1 MSKTSMNLIKTP
13 SFVFDID
20 ALIERV
26 NGIKSLLVHGE
37 KLCYAIKANPFL
49 VNDLKDVVDCFE
61 ICSTGE
67 FRIAM
72 RAGIPHEKVVLSG
85 VYKEEGDIREIVGIC
100 KDKATYTVES
110 PSQFYLLEK
119 VANEYG
125 LTLDVILRLS
135 SGNQFGMDETTI
147 SSLVEIKQNAL
158 EIKGIQYYSG
168 TQKKRDKILKEIES
182 IVDFANKL
190 EANGNTIER
199 IEYGPGLRVAY
210 FEGDEEVDEKA
221 AIEEVSNAFAKS
233 DNKREIVYEAGRFIA
248 AYCGKYYTSI
258 VDIKNT
264 NGTQFCI
271 VDGGIN
277 HLNYYGQT
285 MAMKKPHIRQFSS
298 DFAEKK
304 DGEKQPCT
312 ICGSLCTVSDVL
324 VKALPLED
332 VKSGDILEFARTGAY
347 TVSEGI
353 YLFLSRDMP
362 RIYKKK
368 EGKITL
374 VRDVFCTDTL
384 NFEIKHN

>member
-26 NGIKSLLVHGE
+26 NGIKSLLAHGE

-72 RAGIPHEKVVLSG
+72 RAGIPPEKVVLSG

-110 PSQFYLLEK
+110 PSQFRLLEK

-135 SGNQFGMDETTI
+135 SGNQFGMDENTI
-147 SSLVEIKQNAL
+147 LGLFFTEQNTL
-158 EIKGIQYYSG
+158 KIKGIQYYSG
-168 TQKKRDKILKEIES
+168 TQKKREKILKEIES
-182 IVDFANKL
+182 IVDFANRL
-190 EANGNTIER
+190 EASGNPIGM

-221 AIEEVSNAFAKS
+221 PVEEVSNAFAKS

-324 VKALPLED
+324 VKSLPLED

-384 NFEIKHN
+384 NFETK

>member
-85 VYKEEGDIREIVGIC
+85 VYKEEGDIREVVGIC

-110 PSQFYLLEK
+110 PSQFQLLEK
-119 VANEYG
+119 VANEYR

-135 SGNQFGMDETTI
+135 SGNQFGMDENTI
-147 SSLVEIKQNAL
+147 LGLFSTERNAL
-158 EIKGIQYYSG
+158 KIKGIQYYSG

-221 AIEEVSNAFAKS
+221 AIEEVSKAFAKS

-384 NFEIKHN
+384 NFETK

>member
-1 MSKTSMNLIKTP
+1 MSKISMNLIKTP

-110 PSQFYLLEK
+110 PSQFQLLEK
-119 VANEYG
+119 VANEYR

-135 SGNQFGMDETTI
+135 SGNQFGMDENTI
-147 SSLVEIKQNAL
+147 LGLFSTERNAL
-158 EIKGIQYYSG
+158 KIKGIQYYSG

-221 AIEEVSNAFAKS
+221 AIEEVSKAFAKS

-384 NFEIKHN
+384 NFETK

>member
-110 PSQFYLLEK
+110 PSQFQLLEK

-135 SGNQFGMDETTI
+135 SGNQFGMDENTI
-147 SSLVEIKQNAL
+147 LGLFSTERNAL
-158 EIKGIQYYSG
+158 KIKGIQYYSG

-221 AIEEVSNAFAKS
+221 AIEEVSKAFAKS
-233 DNKREIVYEAGRFIA
+233 DNKREIVYESGRFIA

-384 NFEIKHN
+384 NFETK

>member
-110 PSQFYLLEK
+110 PSQFHLLEK
-119 VANEYG
+119 VANEYR

-135 SGNQFGMDETTI
+135 SGNQFGMDENTI
-147 SSLVEIKQNAL
+147 LGLFSTEQNAL
-158 EIKGIQYYSG
+158 KIKGIQYYSG

-190 EANGNTIER
+190 EASGNTIER

-221 AIEEVSNAFAKS
+221 AIEEVSKAFAKS

-324 VKALPLED
+324 VKALPLKD
-332 VKSGDILEFARTGAY
+332 VQTGDILEFARTGAY

-384 NFEIKHN
+384 NFEIK

>member
-110 PSQFYLLEK
+110 PSQFHLLEK
-119 VANEYG
+119 VANEYR

-135 SGNQFGMDETTI
+135 SGNQFGMDENTI
-147 SSLVEIKQNAL
+147 LGLFSTERNAL
-158 EIKGIQYYSG
+158 KIKGIQYYSG
-168 TQKKRDKILKEIES
+168 TQKKRDKILNEIES

-190 EANGNTIER
+190 EASGNTIER

-221 AIEEVSNAFAKS
+221 AIEEVSKAFAKS

-384 NFEIKHN
+384 NFEIK

>member
-13 SFVFDID
+13 SFVFNID

-72 RAGIPHEKVVLSG
+72 RAGIPPEKVVLSG

-119 VANEYG
+119 VANEYR

-135 SGNQFGMDETTI
+135 SGNQFGMDENTI
-147 SSLVEIKQNAL
+147 LGLFSTEQNAL

-190 EANGNTIER
+190 EASGNTIER

-221 AIEEVSNAFAKS
+221 AVEEVSNAFAKS

-285 MAMKKPHIRQFSS
+285 MAMKKPYIRQLSS

-368 EGKITL
+368 EGKITI

-384 NFEIKHN
+384 NFETK

>member
-26 NGIKSLLVHGE
+26 NGIKSLLAHGE

-72 RAGIPHEKVVLSG
+72 RAGIPPEKVVLSG
-85 VYKEEGDIREIVGIC
+85 VYKEEGDIREIVGTC

-110 PSQFYLLEK
+110 PSQFRLLEK

-135 SGNQFGMDETTI
+135 SGNQFGMDENTI
-147 SSLVEIKQNAL
+147 LGLFSTEQNTL
-158 EIKGIQYYSG
+158 KIKGIQYYSG
-168 TQKKRDKILKEIES
+168 TQKKREKILKEIES
-182 IVDFANKL
+182 IVDFANRL
-190 EANGNTIER
+190 EASGNPIGR

-221 AIEEVSNAFAKS
+221 PVEEVSNAFAKS

-324 VKALPLED
+324 VKSLPLED

-384 NFEIKHN
+384 NFETK

>member
-20 ALIERV
+20 ALIDRV
-26 NGIKSLLVHGE
+26 NGIKSLLAHGE

-72 RAGIPHEKVVLSG
+72 RAGIPPEKVVLSG

-110 PSQFYLLEK
+110 PSQFHLLEK

-135 SGNQFGMDETTI
+135 SGNQFGMDENTI
-147 SSLVEIKQNAL
+147 LGLFSTEQNTL
-158 EIKGIQYYSG
+158 KIKGIQYYSG
-168 TQKKRDKILKEIES
+168 TQKKREKILKEIES

-190 EANGNTIER
+190 EASGNPIER

-221 AIEEVSNAFAKS
+221 AVEEVSNAFAKS

-304 DGEKQPCT
+304 EGEKQPCT

-324 VKALPLED
+324 VKSLPLED

-368 EGKITL
+368 EGKIAL

-384 NFEIKHN
+384 NFETK

>member
-110 PSQFYLLEK
+110 PSQFHLLEK
-119 VANEYG
+119 VANEYR

-135 SGNQFGMDETTI
+135 SGNQFGMDENTI
-147 SSLVEIKQNAL
+147 LGLFSTERNAL
-158 EIKGIQYYSG
+158 KIKGIQYYSG

-190 EANGNTIER
+190 EASGNTIER

-221 AIEEVSNAFAKS
+221 AIDEVSKAFAKS

-277 HLNYYGQT
+277 HLNYYGQA

-312 ICGSLCTVSDVL
+312 ICGALCTVSDVL
-324 VKALPLED
+324 VKALPLKD
-332 VKSGDILEFARTGAY
+332 VQTGDILEFARTGAY

-384 NFEIKHN
+384 NFEIK

>member
-26 NGIKSLLVHGE
+26 NGIKSLLAHGE

-72 RAGIPHEKVVLSG
+72 RAGIPPEKVVLSG

-110 PSQFYLLEK
+110 PSQFHLLEK

-135 SGNQFGMDETTI
+135 SGNQFGMDENTI
-147 SSLVEIKQNAL
+147 LGLFSTEQNTL
-158 EIKGIQYYSG
+158 KIKGIQYYSG
-168 TQKKRDKILKEIES
+168 TQKKREKILKEIES

-190 EANGNTIER
+190 EASGNPIER

-368 EGKITL
+368 DGKITL

-384 NFEIKHN
+384 NFETK

>member
-26 NGIKSLLVHGE
+26 NGIKSLLAHGE

-72 RAGIPHEKVVLSG
+72 RAGIPPEKVVLSG

-110 PSQFYLLEK
+110 PSQFRLLEK

-135 SGNQFGMDETTI
+135 SGNQFGMDENTI
-147 SSLVEIKQNAL
+147 LGLFSTEQNTL
-158 EIKGIQYYSG
+158 KIKGIQYYSG
-168 TQKKRDKILKEIES
+168 TQKKREKILKEIES
-182 IVDFANKL
+182 IVDFANRL
-190 EANGNTIER
+190 EASGNPIGR

-221 AIEEVSNAFAKS
+221 PVEEVSNAFAKS

-324 VKALPLED
+324 VKSLPLED
-332 VKSGDILEFARTGAY
+332 AKSGDILEFARTGAY

-384 NFEIKHN
+384 NFETK

>member
-110 PSQFYLLEK
+110 PSQFHLLEK
-119 VANEYG
+119 VANEYR

-135 SGNQFGMDETTI
+135 SGNQFGMDENTI
-147 SSLVEIKQNAL
+147 LGLFSTERNAL
-158 EIKGIQYYSG
+158 KIKGIQYYSG

-190 EANGNTIER
+190 EASGNTIER

-221 AIEEVSNAFAKS
+221 AIEEVSKAFAKS

-285 MAMKKPHIRQFSS
+285 MAMKKTHIRQFSS

-384 NFEIKHN
+384 NFEIK

>member
-26 NGIKSLLVHGE
+26 NGIKSLLAHGE

-72 RAGIPHEKVVLSG
+72 RAGVTPEKIVLSG
-85 VYKEEGDIREIVGIC
+85 VYKEERDIREIVGIC
-100 KDKATYTVES
+100 KDKSTYTVES
-110 PSQFYLLEK
+110 PSQFFLLDK
-119 VANEYG
+119 IAKEYG

-135 SGNQFGMDETTI
+135 SGNQFGMDECTI
-147 SSLVEIKQNAL
+147 RQLVKNEQNML
-158 EIKGIQYYSG
+158 KIKGIQYYSG
-168 TQKKRDKILKEIES
+168 TQKKREKILKEIQTV
-182 IVDFANKL
+182 IAFADSL
-190 EANGNTIER
+190 EEEGTKIER
-199 IEYGPGLRVAY
+199 IEYGPGFRVAY
-210 FEGDEEVDEKA
+210 FEDDEQTDEKTA
-221 AIEEVSNAFAKS
+221 VEEVSNAFAKS
-233 DNKREIVYEAGRFIA
+233 ENKREIVYEMGRFIA
-248 AYCGKYYTSI
+248 AYCGKYYTSV

-264 NGTQFCI
+264 NGTKFCI

-277 HLNYYGQT
+277 HLNYYGQM
-285 MAMKKPHIRQFSS
+285 MAMKKPPIRQFSS
-298 DFAEKK
+298 DFVEKT
-304 DGEKQPCT
+304 DGSDELCT
-312 ICGSLCTVSDVL
+312 VCGALCTVSDVL
-324 VKALPLED
+324 VKTLPLKD
-332 VKSGDILEFARTGAY
+332 VQTGDILEFARTGAY

-368 EGKITL
+368 DGKIRL

-384 NFEIKHN
+384 NFETK

>member
-110 PSQFYLLEK
+110 PSQFQLLEK
-119 VANEYG
+119 VANEYR

-135 SGNQFGMDETTI
+135 SGNQFGMDENTI
-147 SSLVEIKQNAL
+147 LGLFSTERNAL
-158 EIKGIQYYSG
+158 KIKGIQYYSG

-190 EANGNTIER
+190 EASGNTIER

-221 AIEEVSNAFAKS
+221 AVEEVSNAFAKS

-258 VDIKNT
+258 VDIKST

-277 HLNYYGQT
+277 HLNYYGQA

-312 ICGSLCTVSDVL
+312 ICGALCTVSDVL
-324 VKALPLED
+324 VKALPLKD
-332 VKSGDILEFARTGAY
+332 VQTGDILEFARTGAY

-384 NFEIKHN
+384 NFEIK

>member
-85 VYKEEGDIREIVGIC
+85 VYKEEGDIRETVGIC

-110 PSQFYLLEK
+110 PSQFHLLEK
-119 VANEYG
+119 VATEYG

-135 SGNQFGMDETTI
+135 SGNQFGMDENTI
-147 SSLVEIKQNAL
+147 LGLFSTEQNTL
-158 EIKGIQYYSG
+158 KIKGIQYYSG
-168 TQKKRDKILKEIES
+168 TQKKREKILKEIES
-182 IVDFANKL
+182 VVDFANKL
-190 EANGNTIER
+190 EASGNTIER

-324 VKALPLED
+324 VKSMPLED

-384 NFEIKHN
+384 NFEIK

>member
-20 ALIERV
+20 ALIDRV
-26 NGIKSLLVHGE
+26 NGIKSLLAHGE

-72 RAGIPHEKVVLSG
+72 RAGVPPEKVVLSG

-110 PSQFYLLEK
+110 PSQFHLLEK

-135 SGNQFGMDETTI
+135 SGNQFGMDENTI
-147 SSLVEIKQNAL
+147 LGLFSTEQNTL
-158 EIKGIQYYSG
+158 KIKGIQYYSG
-168 TQKKRDKILKEIES
+168 TQKKREKILKEIES
-182 IVDFANKL
+182 VVDFANRL
-190 EANGNTIER
+190 EASGNTIER

-221 AIEEVSNAFAKS
+221 AVEEVSNAFAKS

-304 DGEKQPCT
+304 DGEKQICT

-324 VKALPLED
+324 VKSLPLED

-384 NFEIKHN
+384 NFETK

>member
-26 NGIKSLLVHGE
+26 NGIKSLLAHGE

-72 RAGIPHEKVVLSG
+72 RAGIPPEKVVLSG

-110 PSQFYLLEK
+110 PSQFRLLEK

-135 SGNQFGMDETTI
+135 SGNWFGMDENTI
-147 SSLVEIKQNAL
+147 LGLFSTEQNTL
-158 EIKGIQYYSG
+158 KIKGIQYYSG
-168 TQKKRDKILKEIES
+168 TQKKREKILKEIES
-182 IVDFANKL
+182 IVDFANRL
-190 EANGNTIER
+190 EASGNPIGR

-221 AIEEVSNAFAKS
+221 PVEEVSNAFAKS

-324 VKALPLED
+324 VKSLPLED

-384 NFEIKHN
+384 NFETK

>member
-26 NGIKSLLVHGE
+26 NGIKSLLAHGE

-72 RAGIPHEKVVLSG
+72 RAGIPPEKVVLSG

-110 PSQFYLLEK
+110 PSQFRLLEK

-135 SGNQFGMDETTI
+135 SGNQFGMDENTI
-147 SSLVEIKQNAL
+147 LGLFSTEQNTL
-158 EIKGIQYYSG
+158 KIKGIQYYSG
-168 TQKKRDKILKEIES
+168 TQKKREKILKEIES
-182 IVDFANKL
+182 IVDFANRL
-190 EANGNTIER
+190 EASGNPIGR

-221 AIEEVSNAFAKS
+221 PVEEVSNAFAKS
-233 DNKREIVYEAGRFIA
+233 DNKCEIVYEAGRFIA

-324 VKALPLED
+324 VKSLPLED

-384 NFEIKHN
+384 NFETK

>member
-13 SFVFDID
+13 SFVFNID

-61 ICSTGE
+61 ICSPGE

-72 RAGIPHEKVVLSG
+72 RAGIPPEKVVLSG

-110 PSQFYLLEK
+110 PSQFHLLEK
-119 VANEYG
+119 VANEYR

-135 SGNQFGMDETTI
+135 SGNQFGMDENTI
-147 SSLVEIKQNAL
+147 LGLFSTERNAL
-158 EIKGIQYYSG
+158 KIKGIQYYSG

-190 EANGNTIER
+190 EASGNTIER

-221 AIEEVSNAFAKS
+221 AIEEVSKAFAKS

-384 NFEIKHN
+384 NFETK

>member
-1 MSKTSMNLIKTP
+1 M
-13 SFVFDID
+13 
-20 ALIERV
+20 
-26 NGIKSLLVHGE
+26 
-37 KLCYAIKANPFL
+37 
-49 VNDLKDVVDCFE
+49 
-61 ICSTGE
+61 
-67 FRIAM
+67 
-72 RAGIPHEKVVLSG
+72 
-85 VYKEEGDIREIVGIC
+85 
-100 KDKATYTVES
+100 
-110 PSQFYLLEK
+110 
-119 VANEYG
+119 
-125 LTLDVILRLS
+125 
-135 SGNQFGMDETTI
+135 
-147 SSLVEIKQNAL
+147 
-158 EIKGIQYYSG
+158 
-168 TQKKRDKILKEIES
+168 KEIES

-221 AIEEVSNAFAKS
+221 AIEEVSKAFAKS

-384 NFEIKHN
+384 NFETK

>member
-1 MSKTSMNLIKTP
+1 MSKTSMKLIKTP

-85 VYKEEGDIREIVGIC
+85 VYKEEDDIREIVGIC

-110 PSQFYLLEK
+110 PSQFQLLEK
-119 VANEYG
+119 VANEYR

-221 AIEEVSNAFAKS
+221 AIEEVSKAFAKS

-277 HLNYYGQT
+277 HLNYYGQM
-285 MAMKKPHIRQFSS
+285 MAMKKPPIRQFSS
-298 DFAEKK
+298 NFIEKK
-304 DGEKQPCT
+304 DGDDELCSV
-312 ICGSLCTVSDVL
+312 CGALCTVSDVL
-324 VKALPLED
+324 VKALPLKD
-332 VKSGDILEFARTGAY
+332 VQTGDILEFARTGAY

-384 NFEIKHN
+384 NFEIK